1 MATFTARQC
10 QALAY
15 EVLDHAFG
23 PEVATATGNFSAKA
37 EFEPTPAIAYN
48 AEVEVNAVVQMGQ
61 RTLAKKLGRENAAVL
76 YYVHLESN
84 ATFTSGVEAQAWLK
98 ARLSE
103 RPGA

>member
-37 EFEPTPAIAYN
+37 DFVPSPAIVFSAT
-48 AEVEVNAVVQMGQ
+48 VEVNAVETIGL
-61 RTLAKKLGRENAAVL
+61 RSLAKKLGRENAPIL
-76 YYVHLESN
+76 FYVHLESN